1 MRILHTGDWHL
12 GRYLH
17 GVSLLEDQSH
27 ALDQFVDLAKHLAV
41 DTIVIAGDVYD
52 RSVPPADAVA
62 LLDDVLARL
71 VVGAGIPVILIAGN
85 HDSPERIGF
94 GGRILGR
101 QGLHL
106 RGTLED
112 CSPVLLADD
121 HGTVAFHP
129 LPYAEPVFA
138 RALPG
143 GEHVASHQDAMTL
156 LVSSMRAGLAAGAR
170 NVLVGH
176 AFVSGGSESESERP
190 LSVGGSGMV
199 AAETFD
205 GFDFV
210 ALGHLH
216 RPQSLDKGRIH
227 YPGSLLKYS
236 FNEVDHVKGVSLVEI
251 EGDRTVSV
259 QSFVLKA
266 LRDVRTIS
274 GTLDELLRAPDEAV
288 GNRQDYL
295 CAILT
300 DPAPVLEPMARLREV
315 YPNMLELRF
324 ERSVAAAAGG
334 RAQGDH
340 RRHQPTDLFRAFYRD
355 VVGDELT
362 EDATGIFNASA
373 QAAMA
378 DREGSAQ

>member
-27 ALDQFVDLAKHLAV
+27 ALDQFVDLARHLAV
-41 DTIVIAGDVYD
+41 DAVVIAGDVYD

-71 VVGAGIPVILIAGN
+71 VLGAHIPVILIAGN

-94 GGRILGR
+94 GGRILDR

-106 RGTLED
+106 RGTLD
-112 CSPVLLADD
+112 DGSPVVLADD
-121 HGTVAFHP
+121 HGAVAFHP

-143 GEHVASHQDAMTL
+143 GEQVASHQDAMTF
-156 LVSSMRAGLAAGAR
+156 LVSSRQARLAAGAR

-199 AAETFD
+199 AAKTFD

-216 RPQSLDKGRIH
+216 RPQSLDKGRID
-227 YPGSLLKYS
+227 YPRSLPKYA

-251 EGDRTVSV
+251 DGDGAVSV
-259 QSFVLKA
+259 QRIALKA
-266 LRDVRTIS
+266 RRDVRIVS
-274 GTLDELLRAPDEAV
+274 GPLAELLRAPQEAV
-288 GNRQDYL
+288 GNRQDDL
-295 CAILT
+295 CAFLT
-300 DPAPVLEPMARLREV
+300 DLAPVLEPMAGLREA

-324 ERSVAAAAGG
+324 SRSAAAGAAG
-334 RAQGDH
+334 RAEGDH
-340 RRHQPTDLFRAFYRD
+340 RRRQPSDLFRAFYRD
-355 VVGDELT
+355 VVGDELA
-362 EDATGIFNASA
+362 EDAAGVFNASA
-373 QAAMA
+373 QAASA
-378 DREGSAQ
+378 DGEAGSP